1 MHSEY
6 KSEKYPSEG
15 HFCTRAFQA
24 SPIKSPS
31 RSVMVLLRLWCVTCT
46 DQSEAVLWCWEGGVR
61 RTLFFFFSPSS
72 ADCDSDAHLTLAL
85 SRTAQTHKMWAV
97 LNDTQ
102 ESLNLTPL
110 NEMWKSLKKRDV
122 VLKSIL

>member
-1 MHSEY
+1 MYSEY

-24 SPIKSPS
+24 SPVKSPS

-61 RTLFFFFSPSS
+61 RTLFFSPSS

-85 SRTAQTHKMWAV
+85 SRTAQ
-97 LNDTQ
+97 N
-102 ESLNLTPL
+102 S
-110 NEMWKSLKKRDV
+110 
-122 VLKSIL
+122 